1 MNILLVEDEKPL
13 SDALCKILKKESLL
27 VDAVYTGSDG
37 YEYARAGK
45 YDAIIL
51 DVMLPEMNGFE
62 VLRKIREDSIH
73 TPVCMLTARGE
84 LADRV
89 HGLESGADY
98 YLTKPFHSEELIACL
113 HTIMR
118 RKENKQV
125 MELSFGNIRLDPS
138 GATVTCDSTGKSVKL
153 ASREYQLLE
162 LLISNPRQIVSK
174 DTLFERVWGYDS
186 DADISSIEVYLSFL
200 RKKLAF
206 IGSDV
211 VIKASRGLGY
221 SLEEKP

>member
-13 SDALCKILKKESLL
+13 SEALCKILKKESLL

-37 YEYARAGK
+37 YEYARTGK

-51 DVMLPEMNGFE
+51 DVMLPEINGFE
-62 VLRKIREDSIH
+62 VLHKIRKDGIH

-84 LADRV
+84 LSDRV

-118 RKENKQV
+118 RKDNKPV

-138 GATVTCDSTGKSVKL
+138 GATVICDATGKTVKL
-153 ASREYQLLE
+153 TSKEYQLLE
-162 LLISNPRQIVSK
+162 ILISNPRQIVSK

-186 DADISSIEVYLSFL
+186 DADISSVEVYLSFL

-206 IGSDV
+206 IESDV
-211 VIKASRGLGY
+211 IVKASRGLGY
-221 SLEEKP
+221 SLEEKA

>member
-1 MNILLVEDEKPL
+1 MNILLVEDERPL
-13 SDALCKILKKESLL
+13 SDALCKILKKESML
-27 VDAVYTGSDG
+27 VDPVYTGTDG
-37 YEYARAGK
+37 YEYARTGK
-45 YDAIIL
+45 YDAMIL

-62 VLRKIREDSIH
+62 VLRKIRKEGIY

-84 LADRV
+84 LTDRV

-118 RKENKQV
+118 RKENKPV

-138 GATVTCDSTGKSVKL
+138 SATVFCDSNGKSVKL
-153 ASREYQLLE
+153 TSREYQLLE
-162 LLISNPRQIVSK
+162 ILIRNPRQIVGK
-174 DTLFERVWGYDS
+174 ETLFERVWGYDS
-186 DADISSIEVYLSFL
+186 DADISSVEVYLSFL

-206 IGSDV
+206 IESDA
-211 VIKASRGLGY
+211 VIRASRGMGY
-221 SLEEKP
+221 SLEEKA